1 MSFAL
6 SSPQTP
12 PPKTKLP
19 RIPNAPQSPTKLHT
33 KSLPTVLEMTTSTP
47 EKVAV
52 LSQPVFPPL
61 RAFDRAWSLTTDDS
75 HIPVYDLL
83 KLLHN
88 LRLESLHD
96 MHEDNEL
103 IHMDDMVIKS
113 RIVEQT
119 EFLHNVNKEQAYQII
134 YQSFYDAKEIL
145 KNTGSLNLQYDI
157 FNNQYDLMMTMM
169 VSNNGSQED
178 NDDEDYD
185 ETATLMEMTQ
195 NSPLQEDYEDILIPQ
210 QISNWVK
217 PNIKLALT
225 ELEQFHIK
233 LNNQYLG
240 LENDL
245 RQIKLKNDL
254 DLKELQVL
262 VGKND
267 HLIGKLNDIRD
278 ELSGINNC
286 LMEYRDQFDMDSF
299 IACDNEKTKEWQ
311 SQLLNNNNDS
321 NNNEELMVSCL
332 QSIDVIE
339 KEALEV
345 DIKLSWS
352 LDNTPLTTE
361 IRISEKDHIF
371 VSETKEATPDVQ
383 QVAETVPKTD
393 NTSGIETADTV
404 QKTSIIPIMSDNG
417 SSDDIK
423 ESNLV
428 KSHISNPN
436 VTEIK
441 KKGKLSKH
449 SHYIVIVA
457 IGVIFAYV
465 KSML

>member
-1 MSFAL
+1 MNFAL

-19 RIPNAPQSPTKLHT
+19 RIPNAPQSPTKLHP

-88 LRLESLHD
+88 LRLESLYD

-157 FNNQYDLMMTMM
+157 FNNQYDLMIMM
-169 VSNNGSQED
+169 ASNNGSQED

-267 HLIGKLNDIRD
+267 HLISKLNDIRD

-361 IRISEKDHIF
+361 IRVYDKDHIF

-428 KSHISNPN
+428 KSHISDPN

>member
-1 MSFAL
+1 MSFPL
-6 SSPQTP
+6 PLPRTP

-19 RIPNAPQSPTKLHT
+19 RIPNAPQSPTKLCS

-47 EKVAV
+47 EKDTAF
-52 LSQPVFPPL
+52 SQSTFPPIRL
-61 RAFDRAWSLTTDDS
+61 FDRAWSLTTDDS

-96 MHEDNEL
+96 MNEDYEL

-119 EFLHNVNKEQAYQII
+119 EFLHEVNKEQAYQII
-134 YQSFYDAKEIL
+134 YQSFQDTKEVL
-145 KNTGSLNLQYDI
+145 KNNESLNLQYDI
-157 FNNQYDLMMTMM
+157 FNNHYDLMMMRI
-169 VSNNGSQED
+169 SNNGSQED
-178 NDDEDYD
+178 NDEEDYD
-185 ETATLMEMTQ
+185 ETATLMEIAQ
-195 NSPLQEDYEDILIPQ
+195 NSPLQEDYEDVLIPQ

-233 LNNQYLG
+233 LNNQYLV

-267 HLIGKLNDIRD
+267 HLINKLNDIRE

-286 LMEYRDQFDMDSF
+286 LMDYRDQFDMDSF
-299 IACDNEKTKEWQ
+299 IVCDNEKTKEWK
-311 SQLLNNNNDS
+311 SQLLNDDNDG
-321 NNNEELMVSCL
+321 ELLASCL
-332 QSIDVIE
+332 QSIDITA

-352 LDNTPLTTE
+352 LDNTPLTRET
-361 IRISEKDHIF
+361 RVYEKDHIF
-371 VSETKEATPDVQ
+371 VLENKEVTTNVQ
-383 QVAETVPKTD
+383 QVGMSVPKTD
-393 NTSGIETADTV
+393 DISGVKTVDIVQITSTIPLTVDNETSCHTE
-404 QKTSIIPIMSDNG
+404 
-417 SSDDIK
+417 
-423 ESNLV
+423 ESKLV
-428 KSHISNPN
+428 ESHISNPKA
-436 VTEIK
+436 TDIR
-441 KKGKLSKH
+441 KKGKISRH
-449 SHYIVIVA
+449 SHYLVIVA
-457 IGVIFAYV
+457 IGVIVAYF

>member
-1 MSFAL
+1 MNFAL

-52 LSQPVFPPL
+52 SSQPVFPPL

-134 YQSFYDAKEIL
+134 YQSFYDAKEIS

-157 FNNQYDLMMTMM
+157 FNNQYDSMIMMA
-169 VSNNGSQED
+169 SNNGSQED

-245 RQIKLKNDL
+245 RQIKSKNDL

-267 HLIGKLNDIRD
+267 HLISKLNDIRD

-321 NNNEELMVSCL
+321 NNNEELMVSCF

-339 KEALEV
+339 KEVLEV
-345 DIKLSWS
+345 DIKS
-352 LDNTPLTTE
+352 
-361 IRISEKDHIF
+361 K
-371 VSETKEATPDVQ
+371 ATPDVQ